1 MLRRRVTVIQPA
13 RGWRALGLREVWEY
27 RELLFFIAWR
37 DVKVR
42 YKQTALGAAWAV
54 LQPLLLMLV
63 FSVFLGHLAKVPSN
77 GVPYPVFSFAA
88 LVPWTLFAQS
98 LVGSS
103 ESLVVNSNLISKIYF
118 PRLIMPVAACGA
130 FLLDFFIS
138 LLLLG
143 GLLAAYG
150 VSPGAAVATLPL
162 FFALA
167 VATALAVGILLS
179 AVNVRYRDVHYA
191 VPFLVQIWLFL
202 SPVAYSTQLVPHA
215 YRLIYALNP
224 MVGVIDGFRWAL
236 LGQGSFP
243 GGVILVSGSVT
254 LVTLLAGL
262 LYFKQTERTF
272 ADVI

>member
-1 MLRRRVTVIQPA
+1 MIQPA